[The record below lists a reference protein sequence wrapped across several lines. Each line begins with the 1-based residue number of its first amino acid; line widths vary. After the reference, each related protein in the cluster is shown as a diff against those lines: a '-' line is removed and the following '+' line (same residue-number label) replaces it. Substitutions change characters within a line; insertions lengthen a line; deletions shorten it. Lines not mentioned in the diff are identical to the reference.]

1 MNILAIDQGT
11 TSSRAIIFDQNFKMI
26 GKSQSEFEQFFP
38 QDGWVEH
45 DPKSIWKTTREA
57 CVSAITEANIS
68 AQDIAGI
75 GITNQRETTL
85 IWDRKTGECI
95 YPAIVWQDRRTQ
107 DFCEANQDQH
117 GMIQAKT
124 GLRLDPYFSA
134 TKISWILNFVK
145 GAREKAEKGELAFGT
160 VDTFILWNLTKGQ
173 VHATDATNASRTL
186 LFNIHTQDWDDD
198 LLKFFNIPKNLLP
211 SVKNCSDD
219 YGMTDPKLFGFS
231 IPIRAIAG
239 DQSAAMIGQDCL
251 SPGLLKCTFGT
262 GAFMMLNTGDKVI
275 NSQHRL
281 LTTVG
286 YRLNNKV
293 TYALEGSVFIAG
305 AGIKWLRDK
314 LGLIQTSQE
323 TELLA
328 QSVDSSEGVYF
339 VPALTGLGA
348 PYWRPDV
355 RGLIMGLSRNTNRAH
370 VVRAA
375 LEAVAFQT
383 FDLLEA
389 MQKDGANVKHLRVDG
404 GMVQNTWFCQCL
416 ADILSMDVTRPKI
429 IETTALGVAYLVAI
443 ATGRFSDLHEIDHQ
457 WEIDITAEPLIDKK
471 KRASMLAG
479 WKNAV
484 GHLLSVDEDFLKN

>member
-11 TSSRAIIFDQNFKMI
+11 TSSRAIVFNQNFQMI

-45 DPKSIWKTTREA
+45 EPKAIWKTTLES
-57 CVSAITEANIS
+57 CISAIAEANIS
-68 AQDIAGI
+68 AQDIAGV

-95 YPAIVWQDRRTQ
+95 YRAIVWQDRRTQ
-107 DFCEANQDQH
+107 DFCEAH
-117 GMIQAKT
+117 PEYLETIRAKT
-124 GLRLDPYFSA
+124 GLRLDPYFSG
-134 TKISWILNFVK
+134 TKIMWILDHVP

-160 VDTFILWNLTKGQ
+160 VDTFLLWQLTKGK

-186 LFNIHTQDWDDD
+186 LFNIHTQKWDPE
-198 LLKFFNIPKNLLP
+198 LLKLFNIPRSLLP
-211 SVKNCSDD
+211 EVKNCADD
-219 YGMTDPKLFGFS
+219 YGMTDPKLFGFA

-251 SPGLLKCTFGT
+251 SPGLIKCTFGT
-262 GAFMMLNTGDKVI
+262 GAFMMLNTGDQPILSK
-275 NSQHRL
+275 NRL

-286 YRLNNKV
+286 YRLNNQV

-305 AGIKWLRDK
+305 AGVKWLRDK

-323 TELLA
+323 TQALA
-328 QSVDSSEGVYF
+328 ESVESSEGVYF

-348 PYWRPDV
+348 PYWRPEA
-355 RGLIMGLSRNTNRAH
+355 RGMIMGLSRNTGRAH
-370 VVRAA
+370 IVRAT

-383 FDLLEA
+383 YDLLDA
-389 MQKDGANVKHLRVDG
+389 MQKDGAGIKQLRIDG
-404 GMVQNTWFCQCL
+404 GMVQNNWFCQCL
-416 ADILSMDVTRPKI
+416 SDLLGIDAVRPKI

-443 ATGRFSDLHEIDHQ
+443 AIGRFASWHDIDHQ
-457 WEIDITAEPLIDKK
+457 WEIDLITHPVMDEK
-471 KRASMLAG
+471 KRAEKLAG

-484 GHLLSVDEDFLKN
+484 EHLLF